1 MQINQINAFLAIAEL
16 ESFSLAAERL
26 HITQPAVS
34 KRIRQLEITIDAPL
48 FDRIGKRSILTPNG
62 RAFKPHAERIL
73 QELKSFR
80 TGLSRQQATP
90 SGSLSFATSH
100 HIGLHRLPQTLRQFK
115 IRYPR
120 VDLDL
125 RFMDSEDACV
135 AITNSELELAIVTLP
150 EHSDERLL
158 CEPIWIDRLVVVMAS
173 DHPMAGQ
180 TEISPGSLLAH
191 PAILPSIGTFTRKII
206 NNLFAGDEQ
215 RLNIILETNYLETI
229 KVMVS
234 ANLGWSIL
242 PESMVDSTLVRH
254 NLQGL
259 DIKRPL
265 GIVTRQNRT
274 LSLSSSAMI
283 DLLRQERNELPG
295 EAHLQRQSDGCKGQV

>member
-16 ESFSLAAERL
+16 ESFSLAADRL

-34 KRIRQLEITIDAPL
+34 KRIRQLENHINVPL

-62 RAFKPHAERIL
+62 KAFKPHAERIL

-80 TGLSRQQATP
+80 SGLSQQQSTP

-100 HIGLHRLPQTLRQFK
+100 HVGLHRLPQTLRDFK
-115 IRYPR
+115 ILYPR

-125 RFMDSEDACV
+125 HFMDSEDAYVTV
-135 AITNSELELAIVTLP
+135 ANNEIELAIVTLP
-150 EHSDERLL
+150 EHRDERLD
-158 CEPIWIDRLVVVMAS
+158 CEPIWVDRLVVVLANDHPLADAS
-173 DHPMAGQ
+173 DITPQ
-180 TEISPGSLLAH
+180 LLLQHA
-191 PAILPSIGTFTRKII
+191 AILPSIGTFTRKII
-206 NNLFAGDEQ
+206 NNLFAGDED
-215 RLNIILETNYLETI
+215 RLNIILETNFLETI

-242 PESMVDSTLVRH
+242 PESMADSTLVSH
-254 NLQGL
+254 PLKGL
-259 DIKRPL
+259 DIRRSL
-265 GIVTRQNRT
+265 GIVTRNKRT

-283 DLLRQERNELPG
+283 ELLRRDRDQHLPS
-295 EAHLQRQSDGCKGQV
+295 AS

>member
-1 MQINQINAFLAIAEL
+1 MQINQIDAFLAIAEL

-34 KRIRQLEITIDAPL
+34 KRIRQLESQIKAPL

-80 TGLSRQQATP
+80 TSLSRQQATP

-100 HIGLHRLPQTLRQFK
+100 HIGLHRLPQVLREFK
-115 IRYPR
+115 IKYPR

-125 RFMDSEDACV
+125 HFMDSEDACA
-135 AITNSELELAIVTLP
+135 AIANNDLELAIVTLP
-150 EHSDERLL
+150 EHSDERLH
-158 CEPIWIDRLVVVMAS
+158 CEPVWVDRLVTVLAL
-173 DHPMAGQ
+173 DHPLAEAG
-180 TEISPGSLLAH
+180 EIEADLLLAH
-191 PAILPSIGTFTRKII
+191 AAILPSAGTFTRKII
-206 NNLFAGDEQ
+206 NNLFAGSQD

-242 PESMVDSTLVRH
+242 PQSMVDSTLVGLP
-254 NLQGL
+254 LQGL
-259 DIKRPL
+259 DVRRPL
-265 GIVTRQNRT
+265 GIVTRSNRT

-283 DLLRQERNELPG
+283 ELLRRERLPP
-295 EAHLQRQSDGCKGQV
+295 ARQAV

>member
-1 MQINQINAFLAIAEL
+1 MQTNQIKTFLAVAEL
-16 ESFSLAAERL
+16 ESFSRAAERL

-34 KRIRQLEITIDAPL
+34 KRIRQLESDIRVEL

-73 QELKSFR
+73 QELQSYR
-80 TGLSRQQATP
+80 SSLSRQQLTP

-100 HIGLHRLPQTLRQFK
+100 HIGLHRLPQALREFK

-125 RFMDSEDACV
+125 HFMDSEDACV
-135 AITNSELELAIVTLP
+135 AVANSELELAIVTLP
-150 EHSDERLL
+150 EDADDKLE
-158 CEPIWIDRLVVVMAS
+158 CEAIWIDDLVVVMAA
-173 DHPMAGQ
+173 DHELAAQ
-180 TEISPGSLLAH
+180 QEIDPAHLLEHA
-191 PAILPSIGTFTRKII
+191 AILPSRGTFTRKII
-206 NNLFAGDEQ
+206 NNLFATSKDK
-215 RLNIILETNYLETI
+215 LDIILETNYLETI

-242 PESMVDSTLVRH
+242 PQSMVDSSLTSHHLS
-254 NLQGL
+254 GL
-259 DIKRPL
+259 DVHRPL
-265 GIVTRQNRT
+265 GIVTRRNRT

-283 DLLRQERNELPG
+283 ELLRNDRDANHQG
-295 EAHLQRQSDGCKGQV
+295 